1 MTEVFQLDDIHKH
14 MFREK
19 PKPTA
24 SGWSFSLVRD
34 GNGKAI
40 PILAN
45 ALIIMRE
52 VGEISDAF
60 SFDEMLRACILEGR
74 CLHRRSNS
82 RRKLCHCHRHGRSVT
97 LMCRNFKNGYSANKA
112 CAGSARRRFFK
123 RSSSPHTSARLSAT
137 RLF

>member
-45 ALIIMRE
+45 AM
-52 VGEISDAF
+52 VDTAP
-60 SFDEMLRACILEGR
+60 RAAKWQG
-74 CLHRRSNS
+74 
-82 RRKLCHCHRHGRSVT
+82 
-97 LMCRNFKNGYSANKA
+97 
-112 CAGSARRRFFK
+112 
-123 RSSSPHTSARLSAT
+123 LSAT
-137 RLF
+137 